1 MYISV
6 CTIQIAYVFAI
17 TVYVMIGN
25 NIKIAQFYFS
35 VFYLHRF

>member
-1 MYISV
+1 MNISV
-6 CTIQIAYVFAI
+6 CTIHVAYVLAL

-35 VFYLHRF
+35 VFHLPRF